1 MCKNLH
7 ILKSLRKVL
16 VFWGSLIGNLC
27 YERLHSSCILQGEG
41 ETIFFKGAKFFHIP
55 PTSYRFFD
63 ILFSWPKEMKKKMLI
78 VMIMIM
84 MMMIKRQ
91 SVTLLIKAGEK

>member
-41 ETIFFKGAKFFHIP
+41 ERIFFKGAKFFHIP
-55 PTSYRFFD
+55 PTSYRCFD
-63 ILFSWPKEMKKKMLI
+63 ILFSWPKEMKKKMVNCDDNDNDDDDKETI
-78 VMIMIM
+78 CDIIN
-84 MMMIKRQ
+84 
-91 SVTLLIKAGEK
+91 

>member
-41 ETIFFKGAKFFHIP
+41 ERIFFKGAKFFHIP

-63 ILFSWPKEMKKKMLI
+63 ILFSWPKEMKKKNVNCDDNDNDDDDKETI
-78 VMIMIM
+78 CDIIN
-84 MMMIKRQ
+84 
-91 SVTLLIKAGEK
+91 